1 MEIYKNP
8 VSGTDSNLV
17 QTQPSYYFYGL
28 WAKHITQYLDATGG
42 KMPSTVVEIGPG
54 ASLGAGICAL
64 LTGAKRYFAL
74 DLIPHTTLDENIK
87 TLDELVKIFRDR
99 QGVRNARGFPN
110 YQHTLD
116 SNFFAARYFTE
127 KILTV
132 SLADERV
139 EAIRQAIL
147 GNPSSISIQLIA
159 PWESEIAYRSLKG
172 KADFI
177 FSHSV
182 MEHVDDIE
190 RAYRIMGEL
199 CRIGSGMSHQI
210 DFRSHGFTRPWN
222 AYRQLDDD
230 QWQKMCVGKGYTIN
244 REPPSRHLSNIKLNG
259 FEIVRLISNSANNK
273 ITRDKLA
280 PRFANLSNGD
290 LSCASLFVQA
300 VNLR

>member
-17 QTQPSYYFYGL
+17 QSQPSYYFYGL
-28 WAKHITQYLDATGG
+28 WTKHIAQYLDATGS

-74 DLIPHTTLDENIK
+74 DLIPHTTLDENLK

-99 QGVRNARGFPN
+99 EGVRNARGFPN
-110 YQHTLD
+110 YQHTLN
-116 SNFFAARYFTE
+116 SNFFAARYFSE

-132 SLADERV
+132 TLTDERV

-147 GNPSSISIQLIA
+147 GKPSSISIQLVA
-159 PWESEIAYRSLKG
+159 PWESEAAYRILKG

-182 MEHVDDIE
+182 MEHVSDIVG
-190 RAYRIMGEL
+190 AYRIMGEL
-199 CRIGSGMSHQI
+199 CSIGAGMSHQI

-222 AYRQLDDD
+222 AYRQLNEDE
-230 QWQKMCVGKGYTIN
+230 WEKICVGKSYTIN
-244 REPPSRHLSNIKLNG
+244 REPPSCHLGNIRANG
-259 FEIVRLISNSANNK
+259 FEIVRLISNSADNK

-300 VNLR
+300 IKV